1 MLRIVPHTYPECSC
15 LEVYSKRCLPY
26 ANLRDVLH
34 KVTDESTAKTNSAT
48 HLPWRAVPGEF
59 TEKTRE
65 ENSKNSVVLLPCG
78 LWQSNLFAV
87 ESLMLRRNS
96 EGVE

>member
-34 KVTDESTAKTNSAT
+34 KVTDESTAKTDSAT
-48 HLPWRAVPGEF
+48 EF